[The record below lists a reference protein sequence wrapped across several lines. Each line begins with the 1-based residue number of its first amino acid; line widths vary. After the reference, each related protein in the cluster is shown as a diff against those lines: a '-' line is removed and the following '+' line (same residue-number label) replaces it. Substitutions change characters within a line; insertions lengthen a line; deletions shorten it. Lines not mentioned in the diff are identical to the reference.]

1 MSVFDGLRFRKV
13 FSPIHNLDPRIK
25 FIYVIAIF
33 VVAILFNQIIPLLIL
48 FVMQIPFV
56 LLARVQK
63 QWLRSLRGAA
73 FLATFIFVVNVGT
86 TYFTSGYL
94 LTAINVENAAAMTL
108 RFVVLVESFSV
119 FFLTTS
125 PDHLG
130 LALEESRV
138 PYEFAFAFTTAVR
151 FVPVLAEEAQTIMDA
166 QKARGLEL
174 EKGGLLKRI
183 RNYVPVLIPLIVSAI
198 RRSLELAEAMESRA
212 WGATKKRTNLYLLKL
227 HKGDYSLLSIT
238 VGILLCCCLRS
249 LFCDDPNNN
258 PIIIINNSQ
267 SNCRSK
273 HWLHRHFFDR

>member
-13 FSPIHNLDPRIK
+13 YSPIHNLDPRIK
-25 FIYVIAIF
+25 FVYVIAIF
-33 VVAILFNQIIPLLIL
+33 VVAIIFYQ
-48 FVMQIPFV
+48 
-56 LLARVQK
+56 R

-73 FLATFIFVVNVGT
+73 FLASFIFVVNVAT
-86 TYFTSGYL
+86 TYFTSGYTF
-94 LTAINVENAAAMTL
+94 TAFNVETAAAMTL

-227 HKGDYSLLSIT
+227 HKGDFALLAIT
-238 VGILLCCCLRS
+238 VGILAAAVYV
-249 LFCDDPNNN
+249 
-258 PIIIINNSQ
+258 
-267 SNCRSK
+267 
-273 HWLHRHFFDR
+273 HFFVLIPTISQLL

>member
-1 MSVFDGLRFRKV
+1 MSVFDGLKFRKV
-13 FSPIHNLDPRIK
+13 YSPIHNLDPRIK
-25 FIYVIAIF
+25 FIYVLSIF
-33 VVAILFNQIIPLLIL
+33 AVAIIFSQIIPLLFL
-48 FVMQIPFV
+48 FVLQVPFV
-56 LLARVQK
+56 LLARVQR

-73 FLATFIFVVNVGT
+73 FLAAVIFIVNVVTAYFYAGYRLT
-86 TYFTSGYL
+86 TPS
-94 LTAINVENAAAMTL
+94 VENAVSLTL

-174 EKGGLLKRI
+174 EKGSLLKRI

-212 WGATKKRTNLYLLKL
+212 WGATKKRTNLYALKL
-227 HKGDYSLLSIT
+227 HRGDYALLAIT
-238 VGILLCCCLRS
+238 VAILMATVYIRLYVSIPTIVHL
-249 LFCDDPNNN
+249 L
-258 PIIIINNSQ
+258 
-267 SNCRSK
+267 
-273 HWLHRHFFDR
+273 